1 MGYQEELTR
10 LQNIIVSDDSTDE
23 QRDAARD
30 AKEKLFSASIQEV
43 FERFE
48 ARTEEYKA
56 LIGRLKKIV
65 DNITANELT
74 GVIESIDGVL
84 KDVTEAAGN

>member
-1 MGYQEELTR
+1 MGYQEELAR

>member
-1 MGYQEELTR
+1 MGYQEELAR

-56 LIGRLKKIV
+56 LIGRLKRIV
-65 DNITANELT
+65 DNIAANKLT

-84 KDVTEAAGN
+84 NDVTEAAGN

>member
-1 MGYQEELTR
+1 MGYQEELKR
-10 LQNIIVSDDSTDE
+10 LQRIIVSDDSTDG

-48 ARTEEYKA
+48 ARTEEYNA
-56 LIGRLKKIV
+56 LTARLKNIV
-65 DNITANELT
+65 DNIAANELT
-74 GVIESIDGVL
+74 DVIESIDGVL
-84 KDVTEAAGN
+84 TDITEAAGP